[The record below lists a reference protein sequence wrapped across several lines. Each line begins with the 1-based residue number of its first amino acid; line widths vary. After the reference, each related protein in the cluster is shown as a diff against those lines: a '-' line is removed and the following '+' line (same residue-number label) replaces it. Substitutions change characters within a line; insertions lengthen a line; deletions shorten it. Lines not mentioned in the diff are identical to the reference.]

1 MEITGKAIAALQ
13 PRKGISKR
21 TGEEWMTREYVIETQ
36 EQYPKKMVFEVFG
49 RENIEKFNIRKD
61 DIITVHFDI
70 DAREWQGR
78 WFNQI
83 RAWKVEHA
91 AASTPA
97 PSAAPAS
104 SQSAP
109 APVRQ
114 PEPKSSA
121 DDNLPF

>member
-21 TGEEWMTREYVIETQ
+21 TGEEWITREYVIETQ

-49 RENIEKFNIRKD
+49 RDNIEKFNIRKD

-91 AASTPA
+91 SSVPVPPTTTPTPSEQSTA
-97 PSAAPAS
+97 TVQQTGEQQDAN
-104 SQSAP
+104 
-109 APVRQ
+109 
-114 PEPKSSA
+114 E
-121 DDNLPF
+121 DLPF